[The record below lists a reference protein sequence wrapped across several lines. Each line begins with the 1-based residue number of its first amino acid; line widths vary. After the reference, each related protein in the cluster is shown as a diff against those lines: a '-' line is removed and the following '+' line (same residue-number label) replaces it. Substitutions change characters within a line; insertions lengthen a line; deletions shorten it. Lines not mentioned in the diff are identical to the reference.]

1 MRYGYFDSDAREYV
15 ITDPRT
21 PMPWANYLG
30 SPAYGAIITQ
40 NAGGYSFVKSGAAG
54 RILRYMFNQFD
65 EPGRY
70 IYLRDAENDDFW
82 SASWRP
88 VEKDLTQFHTIC
100 RHGTSYT
107 EIESEYTGIASRAL
121 YYVPMN
127 AEHEVWRLQVTNRS
141 DRERKIAV
149 FGYCEF
155 TTESFYT
162 QDLVN
167 MQYTQFITTTEF
179 HQDHILQRINRFCH
193 VNPDGSNGSERFF
206 GLAGSP
212 VQSYTGRRERFLGQ
226 NRFNKPQGVM
236 DGRLDDSLNYNGN
249 PCGAL
254 QTLLTLAPGETK
266 TIAFVLGQKTE
277 TQAEKLM
284 DRYREPAAVVDA

>member
-1 MRYGYFDSDAREYV
+1 MQYGYFDNAAREYV

-30 SPAYGAIITQ
+30 SPAYGAIVTQ

-70 IYLRDAENDDFW
+70 IYLRDDESGDFW

-88 VEKDLTQFHTIC
+88 TEKPLDEYKTVCH
-100 RHGTSYT
+100 HGTSYS
-107 EIESEYTGIASRAL
+107 EIESQYSGVKSKVL
-121 YYVPMN
+121 YYVPLD
-127 AEHEVWRLQVTNRS
+127 ATHEVWRLKVTNES
-141 DRERKIAV
+141 DRPRTLSV
-149 FGYCEF
+149 FGYAEF

-167 MQYTQFITTTEF
+167 MQYTQFITMTEF
-179 HQDHILQRINRFCH
+179 HDDFILQRINRFCH

-206 GLAGSP
+206 GLAGAPWSA
-212 VQSYTGRRERFLGQ
+212 TLGAGKGSWAPTASSIP
-226 NRFNKPQGVM
+226 RP
-236 DGRLDDSLNYNGN
+236 SLK
-249 PCGAL
+249 GAL
-254 QTLLTLAPGETK
+254 
-266 TIAFVLGQKTE
+266 TIPSTSTAI
-277 TQAEKLM
+277 
-284 DRYREPAAVVDA
+284 PAARCTPS